1 MRLRAVAG
9 VASSCLVLLGCLAG
23 GSWGRALFMREVH
36 RSATV
41 VDLHCDTLLE
51 VAAGKRRLDQR
62 SSVGHVDLPRLREG
76 GAGVQVF
83 AVYIAPEEAAH
94 GPARA
99 RRLLEA
105 FRRAMAAAP
114 GQIAHATTVEDIE
127 RLRRGDAIAAV
138 VAIENGDALGGALA
152 QLDEFHREGVRLLG
166 LTWNASNALGDGA
179 LGRRHGG
186 LTDLGRAVLRR
197 MEALGM
203 VPDLAHLSEP
213 SFWDA
218 LRATRG
224 PVIVSHANAAAIWR
238 HPRNLTDAQ
247 LRAIASRRG
256 VVGVSFAPGFLGG
269 ATLAHVLDHIDHMVG
284 VMGIDHVALGSDYDG
299 IPDVPVGLED
309 VSKLPNLTA
318 GLLARGYRPEHV
330 RKILGGN
337 ALRVFRQVWAK

>member
-1 MRLRAVAG
+1 MRLHAVAG
-9 VASSCLVLLGCLAG
+9 VASPCLILLGCLAG
-23 GSWGRALFMREVH
+23 GSWGRALSAREVH
-36 RSATV
+36 RSAIV

-51 VAAGKRRLDQR
+51 VAAGKRRLDQP
-62 SSVGHVDLPRLREG
+62 SSVSHVDLPRLREG
-76 GAGVQVF
+76 GVSVQVF
-83 AVYIAPEEAAH
+83 AVYIAPEEAQ

-105 FRRAMAAAP
+105 FRQAVAAAP
-114 GQIAHATTVEDIE
+114 GPIAHATTVEDIE
-127 RLRRGDAIAAV
+127 RLRRRDAIAAV
-138 VAIENGDALGGALA
+138 LAIENGDALGGELA
-152 QLDEFHREGVRLLG
+152 QLDEFYREGVRLLG
-166 LTWNASNALGDGA
+166 LTWNSSNALGDGA
-179 LGRRHGG
+179 LGHRHGG

-203 VPDLAHLSEP
+203 VPDLSHLSEP

-224 PVIVSHANAAAIWR
+224 PVIASHANAAAIWR

-247 LRAIASRRG
+247 LRAIASRGG

-269 ATLAHVLDHIDHMVG
+269 ATLAHVLDHIDHMVR

-318 GLLARGYRPEHV
+318 GLLARGYRPEQV

-337 ALRVFRQVWAK
+337 ALRVFRQVWAR